1 VATDSDIFYEKL
13 FNVLQIMFDSN
24 SSMLDLR
31 SNEFHETASLSK
43 LGLQNNMNNQKTCIL
58 SNVHR

>member
-1 VATDSDIFYEKL
+1 MATDSDIFYEI

-24 SSMLDLR
+24 SSMLNLR

-43 LGLQNNMNNQKTCIL
+43 LGLQNNMNNQKT
-58 SNVHR
+58 